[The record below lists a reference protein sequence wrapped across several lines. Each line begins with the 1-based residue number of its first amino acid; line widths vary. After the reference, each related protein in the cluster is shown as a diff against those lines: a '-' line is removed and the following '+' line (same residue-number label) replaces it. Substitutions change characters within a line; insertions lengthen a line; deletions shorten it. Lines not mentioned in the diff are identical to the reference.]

1 MTPEHLNRT
10 IVDRCC
16 DALKI
21 LMRTSC
27 AEIIKEAIT
36 QAKKEAYE
44 EGYKKG
50 LVEAKC
56 QSCDNQMTYKD
67 MQAAIKNLSELPD
80 CMKGSAPNTA
90 VAAIKALSGG
100 KND

>member
-44 EGYKKG
+44 EIYLLAKAELENGYECEFIDKIRK
-50 LVEAKC
+50 LA
-56 QSCDNQMTYKD
+56 QRKD
-67 MQAAIKNLSELPD
+67 
-80 CMKGSAPNTA
+80 
-90 VAAIKALSGG
+90 
-100 KND
+100 